1 MKVMLLNGSP
11 HAKGNTRLALGRSG
25 ARTLAG
31 CGVGRPR

>member
-11 HAKGNTRLALGRSG
+11 HAKGNTRLALEEC

-31 CGVGRPR
+31 CGVRPR